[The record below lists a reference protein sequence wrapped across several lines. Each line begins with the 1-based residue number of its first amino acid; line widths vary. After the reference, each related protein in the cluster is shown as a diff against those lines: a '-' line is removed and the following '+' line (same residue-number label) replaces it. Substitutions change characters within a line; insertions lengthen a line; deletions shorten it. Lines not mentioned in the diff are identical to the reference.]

1 MRLRLME
8 LALGLLCFADRH
20 VVHRH
25 DILFAFHSSPLRV
38 TSIRANKKHNFI
50 SGTFHC
56 PKVCSSFA
64 VCMCAYFRL
73 PSEQNERYNRFD
85 WADAYDARCRRMR
98 PVRWR
103 WQRRDPFDARRHRA
117 GGCVSTLGGN
127 LADPECTMNPV
138 SKCFLQL
145 VKVYISLNFIKRTRM
160 AKHCKGVI
168 DEIITDVLKMKEM
181 VTKGELLF
189 SVINVNDYK
198 TKLKFDTVYGCRSG
212 ARVFVTECGP
222 EGVHGGYPEQ
232 YDRRNIVHPDKSIE
246 LTQRVWKAWKSVAS
260 CPKSIASSSP
270 RGPMKSS
277 WIQSDFWQTFFLLRV
292 LKKRFSS
299 FSSFSMAEE
308 KRQWQ
313 AQSKPKHRKTRTQTQ
328 AHQPKSYELQDY
340 LFKHNVEES

>member
-232 YDRRNIVHPDKSIE
+232 YDRRKHRTPRQIDRADSEGLEGMEIGGFVPQINCFVLPEGPDEIE
-246 LTQRVWKAWKSVAS
+246 LNSER
-260 CPKSIASSSP
+260 
-270 RGPMKSS
+270 
-277 WIQSDFWQTFFLLRV
+277 FLTDIFSFES
-292 LKKRFSS
+292 LKKAILIFFIFFNGRG
-299 FSSFSMAEE
+299 EE
-308 KRQWQ
+308 TV
-313 AQSKPKHRKTRTQTQ
+313 AGS
-328 AHQPKSYELQDY
+328 E
-340 LFKHNVEES
+340 